1 MKQSAGRA
9 RVRVEFIRHRK
20 VGDQVRSLAT
30 GQLTVELVRG
40 RTGWLVL
47 WRKAADQLP
56 AAIT

>member
-1 MKQSAGRA
+1 M
-9 RVRVEFIRHRK
+9 RVEFIRHKK

-47 WRKAADQLP
+47 WRKAADELP